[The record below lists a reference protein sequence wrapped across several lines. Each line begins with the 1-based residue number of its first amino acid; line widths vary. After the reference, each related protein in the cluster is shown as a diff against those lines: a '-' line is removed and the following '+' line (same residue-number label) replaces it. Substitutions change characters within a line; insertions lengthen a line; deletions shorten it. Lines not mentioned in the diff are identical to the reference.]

1 MLPVSAVN
9 PTPTFVRRLNLKR
22 ALVVSVVALGGLGI
36 GLQFSSAVEGQGPP
50 PDSPARV
57 AMQAAMAKQL
67 ELEKNTPQLQ
77 VTEEVLKLV
86 VPGHTIGETVGVAKD
101 SKGRFFVFSRSGT
114 QGIARGGTAAELFEF
129 DQDLK
134 FVKQWGPGNYAASY
148 AHAVRVDKYD
158 NVWAVDEGANM
169 ILKFSPDAQVAMV
182 LGRKPESI
190 DYLEVHL
197 EFGEKIEN
205 QHPDGRGNSFGRP
218 TDVAWDSKDNIFV
231 SDGYFNSRVVKIAK
245 DGTFVKA
252 VGSYGSG
259 PNQFNLPHT
268 IAVDNKDL
276 VYVGDRGN
284 RRIQVFDNDLNP
296 VKIISTVGAPWGF
309 CTTKPAPG
317 EKQYLFSGDSGG
329 KLYKIDVATGEMVG
343 WAQTS
348 QGLGQAGCLVH
359 QLVCDSEKV
368 LYKGDCSTWKV
379 EKITFK

>member
-1 MLPVSAVN
+1 M
-9 PTPTFVRRLNLKR
+9 KR
-22 ALVVSVVALGGLGI
+22 IALVSVVMLGVLGAF
-36 GLQFSSAVEGQGPP
+36 LLLRSVPGQAQA
-50 PDSPARV
+50 PAPGAAAR
-57 AMQAAMAKQL
+57 AETQAKIAKQL
-67 ELEKNTPQLQ
+67 EVEKATPQLQ
-77 VTEEVLKLV
+77 VTEEVIPLV

-114 QGIARGGTAAELFEF
+114 AGIARGGTAAELFEF
-129 DQDLK
+129 DQNMK
-134 FVKQWGPGNYAASY
+134 FVKQWGEGNYAASY

-169 ILKFSPDAQVAMV
+169 LLKFNPQAQITMV

-190 DYLEVHL
+190 DYLETHI

-205 QHPDGRGNSFGRP
+205 QHPDGRGNAFGRP
-218 TDVAWDSKDNIFV
+218 TDVAWDSKDNIYI
-231 SDGYFNSRVVKIAK
+231 SDGYFNSRVVKVAK

-268 IAVDNKDL
+268 IAVDNKDN

-284 RRIQVFDNDLNP
+284 RRIQVFDTELTP
-296 VKIISTVGAPWGF
+296 VKMIETVGAPWGF
-309 CTTKPAPG
+309 CTTKPAAG
-317 EKQYLFSGDSGG
+317 EKQYLFSGDATG
-329 KLYKIDVATGEMVG
+329 KIYKIDVATGAMVG

-359 QLVCDSEKV
+359 QLVCESDKV
-368 LYKGDCSTWKV
+368 LIKGDCSTWKV